1 MKHIYSIVLFLFLVV
16 LNNKVFAQRVIM
28 AKDAYKHIGERI
40 TVKDSVY
47 YGKIYNDSTAVVE
60 LGNRRLIA
68 PLTVIF
74 SAGKNPRLS
83 NPRYVADSLQKS
95 RISVKGLILLIK
107 GHPTIIVSDWHDL
120 KLIDKSDLASY

>member
-1 MKHIYSIVLFLFLVV
+1 MKHIYIIVLFLFV
-16 LNNKVFAQRVIM
+16 LNNKTFAQHIIM
-28 AKDAYKHIGERI
+28 AKDAYRHIGEKMS
-40 TVKDSVY
+40 VKDSVY
-47 YGKIYNDSTAVVE
+47 YGKVYNDSTAVVE

-83 NPRYVADSLQKS
+83 DPKFVADYLQKS
-95 RISVKGLILLIK
+95 RITVNGLILLIK

-120 KLIDKSDLASY
+120 KVDQPVIPL

>member
-1 MKHIYSIVLFLFLVV
+1 
-16 LNNKVFAQRVIM
+16 M
-28 AKDAYKHIGERI
+28 AKDAYRHIGEKMS
-40 TVKDSVY
+40 VKDSVY
-47 YGKIYNDSTAVVE
+47 YGKVYNDSTAVVE

-83 NPRYVADSLQKS
+83 DPKFVTDYLQKS
-95 RISVKGLILLIK
+95 RITVNGLILLIK

-120 KLIDKSDLASY
+120 KIDQPVTPL